1 MPLPFILGGLAIA
14 AIVGVAIMTIRE
26 FLNKIAELKAEL
38 EREKRRALAA
48 RIEKIRQR
56 GDYAEVDVGL
66 YADGRE
72 IGEKTYKVDK
82 DDARRELRE
91 GMVL

>member
-1 MPLPFILGGLAIA
+1 
-14 AIVGVAIMTIRE
+14 MTIRE